1 MLRKSFLNILN
12 KRGNNADVKTY
23 GQEELLIDEIMKK
36 PNGTLTINHPIIVA
50 LLTFF
55 VDSAMTIIRT
65 IEEMRA
71 LIIRILIID
80 KSMSFSL
87 TKYPKTL

>member
-1 MLRKSFLNILN
+1 MLHKSFLNILN
-12 KRGNNADVKTY
+12 KSGNSADAKTY
-23 GQEELLIDEIMKK
+23 DQEELLIDEIMKN
-36 PNGTLTINHPIIVA
+36 PNGTFTISQPMIVA

-55 VDSAMTIIRT
+55 VDSRIAIIKT

-80 KSMSFSL
+80 KSMLS
-87 TKYPKTL
+87 